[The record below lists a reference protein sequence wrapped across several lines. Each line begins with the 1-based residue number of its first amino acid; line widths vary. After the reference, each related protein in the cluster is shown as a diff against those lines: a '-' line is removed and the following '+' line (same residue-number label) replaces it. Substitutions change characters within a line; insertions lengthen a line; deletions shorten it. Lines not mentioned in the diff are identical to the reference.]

1 MSKDIAAFLI
11 AVTLTASMYFVV
23 SVGEI
28 IASIILNIIK

>member
-1 MSKDIAAFLI
+1 MDKSTKAFLI

>member
-1 MSKDIAAFLI
+1 MTNDVKAFLI